1 MRNII
6 ILLLLVIFF
15 LSGLVF
21 GMQKNGISEQAATS
35 EVPAVEVMEAEEE
48 EKSEQEEQVVIAETD
63 VLEEGNYSLTNRMA
77 ATMEGVVKQL
87 FEVIVSIMYGIGQLF
102 F

>member
-21 GMQKNGISEQAATS
+21 GMNKNENAEQSVAPEISA
-35 EVPAVEVMEAEEE
+35 VDVEVMEEADKREPDP
-48 EKSEQEEQVVIAETD
+48 VVIAETD
-63 VLEEGNYSLTNRMA
+63 ILEEGNYSLTNRTA
-77 ATMEGVVKQL
+77 ATMEGIVKQV
-87 FEVIVSIMYGIGQLF
+87 FEVIVSIMHGIAQLF

>member
-15 LSGLVF
+15 LGGLVF
-21 GMQKNGISEQAATS
+21 GMQKNEKAEQSAIPDES
-35 EVPAVEVMEAEEE
+35 AVEVAEEIN
-48 EKSEQEEQVVIAETD
+48 EQEQTIIAETD
-63 VLEEGNYSLTNRMA
+63 VLEEGNYSLTNRTA
-77 ATMEGVVKQL
+77 ATMEGIVKGL
-87 FEVIVSIMYGIGQLF
+87 FEVIVSIMYGIGELF

>member
-21 GMQKNGISEQAATS
+21 GMQKNETAEQTVS
-35 EVPAVEVMEAEEE
+35 SDTPAVEVIEDEAPDRE
-48 EKSEQEEQVVIAETD
+48 EQEEIIVAETD
-63 VLEEGNYSLTNRMA
+63 VLEDGDYSLTNRTA
-77 ATMEGVVKQL
+77 ATMGGIVKQL
-87 FEVIVSIMYGIGQLF
+87 FEVIVSIMYGIGELF

>member
-21 GMQKNGISEQAATS
+21 GMQKNETAEQTAIPDADES
-35 EVPAVEVMEAEEE
+35 AVEVAEEIN
-48 EKSEQEEQVVIAETD
+48 EQEQVIIAETD
-63 VLEEGNYSLTNRMA
+63 VLEEGNYSLTNRAA
-77 ATMEGVVKQL
+77 ATMEGLVKGL
-87 FEVIVSIMYGIGQLF
+87 FEVIVSIMYGIGELF

>member
-21 GMQKNGISEQAATS
+21 GMQKNETAEQTAIPDESAA
-35 EVPAVEVMEAEEE
+35 EVTEEIN
-48 EKSEQEEQVVIAETD
+48 EQEQVIIAETD
-63 VLEEGNYSLTNRMA
+63 VLEEGNYSLTNRTA
-77 ATMEGVVKQL
+77 ATMEGIVKGL
-87 FEVIVSIMYGIGQLF
+87 FEVIVSIMYGIGELF

>member
-21 GMQKNGISEQAATS
+21 GMQKNETAAPDTS
-35 EVPAVEVMEAEEE
+35 AVEVMEQTD
-48 EKSEQEEQVVIAETD
+48 EQEQIIIAESD
-63 VLEEGNYSLTNRMA
+63 VLEEGNYSLTNRTA
-77 ATMEGVVKQL
+77 ATMEGIVKKL
-87 FEVIVSIMYGIGQLF
+87 FEVIVAIMYGIGELF

>member
-21 GMQKNGISEQAATS
+21 GMQKNETAEQTAIPDES
-35 EVPAVEVMEAEEE
+35 AVEVAEEIN
-48 EKSEQEEQVVIAETD
+48 EQEQIIITETD
-63 VLEEGNYSLTNRMA
+63 VLEEGNYSLTNRTA
-77 ATMEGVVKQL
+77 ATMEGIVKGL
-87 FEVIVSIMYGIGQLF
+87 FEVIVSIMYGIGELF

>member
-21 GMQKNGISEQAATS
+21 GMQKNETAEQTAAPDES
-35 EVPAVEVMEAEEE
+35 AVEVAEEID
-48 EKSEQEEQVVIAETD
+48 EQEQITIAETD
-63 VLEEGNYSLTNRMA
+63 VLEEGTYSLTNRTA
-77 ATMEGVVKQL
+77 ATMEGIVKGL
-87 FEVIVSIMYGIGQLF
+87 FEVIVSIMYGIGELF

>member
-21 GMQKNGISEQAATS
+21 GMQKNETAEQTAPSSNPTS
-35 EVPAVEVMEAEEE
+35 EVIEEE
-48 EKSEQEEQVVIAETD
+48 PVETKDEEEMIIAETD
-63 VLEEGNYSLTNRMA
+63 VLEEGNYSLTNRA
-77 ATMEGVVKQL
+77 AAAMGGIVKQL
-87 FEVIVSIMYGIGQLF
+87 FEVIVSIMYGIGELF

>member
-21 GMQKNGISEQAATS
+21 GMQKNEPAEQTVS
-35 EVPAVEVMEAEEE
+35 SDTPAVEVIEDEAQDRE
-48 EKSEQEEQVVIAETD
+48 EQEEIIVAETD
-63 VLEEGNYSLTNRMA
+63 VLEGGNYSLTNRTA
-77 ATMEGVVKQL
+77 ATMGGIVKQL
-87 FEVIVSIMYGIGQLF
+87 FEVIVSIMYGIGELF